1 MWYILLFASV
11 FQRQS
16 QEPVSFSWKEW
27 IKGDRC
33 VVNLA
38 VLVGRL
44 ILYRHGSNCHHTF
57 ASCHCF
63 LASSVH
69 EKGGFTCTRR
79 YENHKNSDDIAPIG
93 HCLCIKYKK
102 IPPKQLLICI
112 EYFALSLLKIYNNS
126 AVDARSGI
134 VLQLNWRFFLCFFLS
149 RFLTCNIHDRDL
161 WIF

>member
-1 MWYILLFASV
+1 MMTSWIYICVRLIPCLYFPIIVNIQRSNTRSFIVNLYNRVQSMLMWYILLFASV

-44 ILYRHGSNCHHTF
+44 ILYRHGSNCHPTF

-69 EKGGFTCTRR
+69 EKGGF
-79 YENHKNSDDIAPIG
+79 HL
-93 HCLCIKYKK
+93 HQK
-102 IPPKQLLICI
+102 IWKL
-112 EYFALSLLKIYNNS
+112 
-126 AVDARSGI
+126 
-134 VLQLNWRFFLCFFLS
+134 
-149 RFLTCNIHDRDL
+149 
-161 WIF
+161 

>member
-1 MWYILLFASV
+1 MCKRSRVTQWETVKNDDILNLYLCEINTVFILSHYSKHPAIKHEVLYRKSIQSSSMLMWYILLFASV
-11 FQRQS
+11 FLRQS

-44 ILYRHGSNCHHTF
+44 ILYRHGSNCHPTF

-69 EKGGFTCTRR
+69 EKGGF
-79 YENHKNSDDIAPIG
+79 HL
-93 HCLCIKYKK
+93 HQK
-102 IPPKQLLICI
+102 IWKL
-112 EYFALSLLKIYNNS
+112 
-126 AVDARSGI
+126 
-134 VLQLNWRFFLCFFLS
+134 
-149 RFLTCNIHDRDL
+149 
-161 WIF
+161 